1 MLLCVCVIL
10 LQKYRSN
17 VKLMLSL
24 GLFSV
29 FKPFKNQNSSNTT
42 VKQEFSIFIYELKS
56 DGF

>member
-1 MLLCVCVIL
+1 MCVCVIL

-24 GLFSV
+24 DLFSV